1 MAYFTKRHSNPLR
14 IEGVVI
20 VILGV
25 LAILL
30 PTVATLGI
38 GILLGMVLL
47 IAGAFKLQRALQFR
61 GLPGFGL
68 SLAGA
73 LLLTAA
79 GIALLIYPWEGVAVL
94 TLVLV
99 VLFLLEGIGEIAF
112 ALQCRDLSAWGWI
125 MASGVASLIIAL
137 LLLLH
142 WPSSATWAIGLL
154 VGINLLFTGAW
165 LLAMGSALKRT
176 AIGD

>member
-1 MAYFTKRHSNPLR
+1 MADFTKTHGKALR
-14 IEGVVI
+14 MEGVFV
-20 VILGV
+20 VILGI

-38 GILLGMVLL
+38 GLLLGIVLL
-47 IAGAFKLQRALQFR
+47 VAGALKLHRALRFR

-73 LLLTAA
+73 LLLAA
-79 GIALLIYPWEGVAVL
+79 VGIALLVYPWEGVAVL
-94 TLVLV
+94 TLILV
-99 VLFLLEGIGEIAF
+99 VLFLLEGIGEVGF
-112 ALQCRDLSAWGWI
+112 ALQCRDLPVWGWI
-125 MASGVASLIIAL
+125 LASGVASLVIAL
-137 LLLLH
+137 LLLFH

-165 LLAMGSALKRT
+165 LLAMGSALRRLR
-176 AIGD
+176 GQ

>member
-1 MAYFTKRHSNPLR
+1 MADLTKRHSKALR

-25 LAILL
+25 VAILL

-38 GILLGMVLL
+38 GLLLGIVFL
-47 IAGAFKLQRALQFR
+47 IAGALKLQRALHFR

-73 LLLTAA
+73 LLLTVA
-79 GIALLIYPWEGVAVL
+79 GIALLVYPWKGVAVL
-94 TLVLV
+94 TLVLA
-99 VLFLLEGIGEIAF
+99 VLFLLEGLGEIGF
-112 ALQCRDLSAWGWI
+112 GLQFRDLPAWGWI
-125 MASGVASLIIAL
+125 MVSGVASLVIAFL
-137 LLLLH
+137 LLFQ

-165 LLAMGSALKRT
+165 LLAMGSALRRS
-176 AIGD
+176 ASGA